1 MAKIKLFDNWTWNR
15 KLPEPFD
22 DMSIEQRSK
31 TYYSK
36 YCTAS
41 VKLATLHSAIL
52 SAVLSSIE
60 LNIDS
65 SSEEKGA
72 YGEQGDLMDI
82 AEYPSRTGEIHA
94 VVYQKQTGKFVAG
107 CYDDINQMPKP
118 YILKE
123 DKNTGTALF
132 FALIPIAMTDEEF
145 SEEYKLLLN
154 EKKAGFPDLQ
164 KAVKSAFILCDN
176 LYRRI
181 ENASDLG
188 PSGIPVVIPSTGNIQ
203 PFTSIT
209 INKGTY
215 NPTTVLYGK
224 FKALKLG
231 IDKKKKSRKHIRKED
246 FVGKFSFT
254 KREFSS
260 EEMLLI
266 PNLPDWYVI
275 PEDIVKICQH
285 IKETTKSNR
294 PMRNF
299 LLRGR
304 AGTGKTEG
312 TKAIAAGLGLPYL
325 HLTCSANTEI
335 FDLLGQMLPVLEKP
349 DRKIKKYPTF
359 EDIRMDTATAYYKLT
374 GEYQENV
381 TEDEVY
387 EKLLETIEE
396 NTAKENNQKTE
407 QRFQYVDSPLV
418 KAMKKGYLI
427 EIQEPTVISNPGV
440 LVGLNSLLDTC
451 SSVVLPTGERIVRH
465 PDTIVVIT
473 TNNNY
478 EGCHALNQSVL
489 SRMDFILDM
498 EEPDTNTLIERVSNI
513 TGFEERAKIS
523 IMAKIVHSI
532 QQHCRMNMIDDGCC
546 GVREL
551 ISWVQS
557 YMICNDMMEAA
568 KYTILPSVSA
578 DEENQEEIITT
589 CLDPVL
595 NP

>member
-22 DMSIEQRSK
+22 DISIEQRSK

-65 SSEEKGA
+65 SSEVKGA

-145 SEEYKLLLN
+145 SEEYKLLLD

-231 IDKKKKSRKHIRKED
+231 IDKNKKSRKHIRKED

-299 LLRGR
+299 LLRGK

-349 DRKIKKYPTF
+349 DRKIKEYPTF

-407 QRFQYVDSPLV
+407 QRFQYIDSPLV

-523 IMAKIVHSI
+523 TMAKIVHSI

>member
-107 CYDDINQMPKP
+107 CYDDINQIPKP

>member
-22 DMSIEQRSK
+22 DISIEQRSK

-145 SEEYKLLLN
+145 SEEYKLLLD

-349 DRKIKKYPTF
+349 DRKIKEYPTF
-359 EDIRMDTATAYYKLT
+359 VDIRMDTATAYYKLT

-523 IMAKIVHSI
+523 TMAKIVHSI

>member
-15 KLPEPFD
+15 RLPEPFD
-22 DMSIEQRSK
+22 DISIEQRSK
-31 TYYSK
+31 THYSQ
-36 YCTAS
+36 YCTTAT
-41 VKLATLHSAIL
+41 KIATLHSAVL
-52 SAVLSSIE
+52 SAILAAME
-60 LNIDS
+60 LNLDV
-65 SSEEKGA
+65 SSEENGA
-72 YGEQGDLMDI
+72 YGEQGNLMDI

-118 YILKE
+118 YVLKE

-132 FALIPIAMTDEEF
+132 FALIRAAMSDKEF
-145 SEEYKLLLN
+145 SVEYDLLFS
-154 EKKAGFPDLQ
+154 ERKAGFPDLQ
-164 KAVKSAFILCDN
+164 KAVKSAYILCDN

-181 ENASDLG
+181 ENAADLG
-188 PSGIPVVIPSTGNIQ
+188 TAGIPVVIPSTGNIQ

-209 INKGTY
+209 LSKGTY
-215 NPTTVLYGK
+215 NPSTVLYGK
-224 FKALKLG
+224 FKALKPG
-231 IDKKKKSRKHIRKED
+231 EEKKKNSRKQIRKED
-246 FVGKFSFT
+246 FAGKFTFAKRAFT
-254 KREFSS
+254 SS
-260 EEMLLI
+260 EMLLI
-266 PNLPDWYVI
+266 PKLPDWYVI
-275 PEDIVKICQH
+275 PEEIIHICRHAQ
-285 IKETTKSNR
+285 ETTASNR

-312 TKAIAAGLGLPYL
+312 AKAIAAGLGLPYL

-335 FDLLGQMLPVLEKP
+335 FDLLGQMLPVL
-349 DRKIKKYPTF
+349 DQSQKKAGEYPTF

-374 GEYQENV
+374 GEYQEDV
-381 TEDEVY
+381 TEDMVY
-387 EKLLETIEE
+387 EKLLEVVAEKATHESG
-396 NTAKENNQKTE
+396 QKSE

-451 SSVVLPTGERIVRH
+451 SSVVLPTGERVERH
-465 PDTIVVIT
+465 PDTVVVIT
-473 TNNNY
+473 TNNDY
-478 EGCHALNQSVL
+478 EGCHRLNQSVL

-498 EEPDTNTLIERVSNI
+498 EEPDIDTLIERVSHI
-513 TGFEERAKIS
+513 TGCKERSKIS
-523 IMAKIVHSI
+523 IMAKILQSM
-532 QQHCRMNMIDDGCC
+532 QQHCRMNLIDDGCC
-546 GVREL
+546 GVREF

-557 YMICNDMMEAA
+557 YMVCGDMMEAA
-568 KYTILPSVSA
+568 KYTILPSVSS
-578 DEENQEEIITT
+578 DEENREEIITT

>member
-22 DMSIEQRSK
+22 DISIEQRSK
-31 TYYSK
+31 VHYSK

-41 VKLATLHSAIL
+41 VKLATLHSAVLSAIL
-52 SAVLSSIE
+52 SAME
-60 LNIDS
+60 LNIDDS
-65 SSEEKGA
+65 GEEKGA
-72 YGEQGDLMDI
+72 FGEQGELMDI

-107 CYDDINQMPKP
+107 CYDDMNQMPKP
-118 YILKE
+118 YVLKE

-132 FALIPIAMTDEEF
+132 FALISKAMTDEEF
-145 SEEYKLLLN
+145 SQEYNLLLD

-164 KAVKSAFILCDN
+164 KAAKSAYILCDN

-188 PSGIPVVIPSTGNIQ
+188 PAGIPVVIPSTGNIQ

-209 INKGTY
+209 LNRGTY
-215 NPTTVLYGK
+215 NPTVVLYGK
-224 FKALKLG
+224 FKVLKPG
-231 IDKKKKSRKHIRKED
+231 EAKKKKGVKKVCKED
-246 FVGKFSFT
+246 FIGKFVFSE
-254 KREFSS
+254 REFSS
-260 EEMLLI
+260 AEMLLI
-266 PNLPDWYVI
+266 PSLPDWYVI
-275 PEDIVKICQH
+275 PEQIVNICRH
-285 IKETTKSNR
+285 AKETTKSNR

-312 TKAIAAGLGLPYL
+312 AKAIAAGLGLPYL

-335 FDLLGQMLPVLEKP
+335 FDLLGQMLPVLDKAE
-349 DRKIKKYPTF
+349 RNIMEYPTF
-359 EDIRMDTATAYYKLT
+359 DDIRMDTATAYYKLT
-374 GEYQENV
+374 GEYQEDV

-387 EKLLETIEE
+387 KKLLETIEE
-396 NTAKENNQKTE
+396 KAAKTSDHKTE

-418 KAMKKGYLI
+418 QAMKKGYLI

-451 SSVVLPTGERIVRH
+451 SSVVLPTGERVERH
-465 PDTIVVIT
+465 PDTVVVIT
-473 TNNNY
+473 TNNDY

-498 EEPDTNTLIERVSNI
+498 EEPDTNTLVERVSKI
-513 TGFEERAKIS
+513 TGFEERNKIS

-557 YMICNDMMEAA
+557 YMICGDMMEAA

-578 DEENQEEIITT
+578 DEENREEIITT

>member
-1 MAKIKLFDNWTWNR
+1 MAKTKLFDNWTWNR

-22 DMSIEQRSK
+22 DVSIEQRSK
-31 TYYSK
+31 THYSK
-36 YCTAS
+36 YCMTPA
-41 VKLATLHSAIL
+41 KLATLHSAVLSAIL
-52 SAVLSSIE
+52 SAME
-60 LNIDS
+60 LNMDD

-72 YGEQGDLMDI
+72 FGEQGDLMDI
-82 AEYPSRTGEIHA
+82 AEYPSRTGEIHV
-94 VVYQKQTGKFVAG
+94 VVYQKQTGKYIAG
-107 CYDDINQMPKP
+107 CYDDVNQMPKP
-118 YILKE
+118 YVLKE

-132 FALIPIAMTDEEF
+132 FALIRKAMMDEEF
-145 SEEYKLLLN
+145 SEEYNLLLE

-164 KAVKSAFILCDN
+164 KAAKSAYILCDN

-181 ENASDLG
+181 ENASDLAEA
-188 PSGIPVVIPSTGNIQ
+188 GIPVVIPTTGNIQ
-203 PFTSIT
+203 PFTPIT
-209 INKGTY
+209 LNKGTY
-215 NPTTVLYGK
+215 HPSTVLYGK
-224 FKALKLG
+224 FKVLKP
-231 IDKKKKSRKHIRKED
+231 DETKRRKSRKKIRKED
-246 FVGKFSFT
+246 FVGKFAFAE
-254 KREFSS
+254 REFSS
-260 EEMLLI
+260 SEMLLI
-266 PNLPDWYVI
+266 PKLPDWYVI
-275 PEDIVKICQH
+275 PNEVVSICRH
-285 IKETTKSNR
+285 AKETTESRR

-312 TKAIAAGLGLPYL
+312 AKAIAAGLGLPYL

-335 FDLLGQMLPVLEKP
+335 FDLLGQMLPVLDKP
-349 DRKIKKYPTF
+349 DRKLGEYPTF
-359 EDIRMDTATAYYKLT
+359 DDIRMDTATAYYKLT
-374 GEYQENV
+374 GEYQEDV

-387 EKLLETIEE
+387 KKLLETIEE
-396 NTAKENNQKTE
+396 KAAKTNDHKTE

-418 KAMKKGYLI
+418 QAMKKGYLI

-451 SSVVLPTGERIVRH
+451 SSVVLPTGERVERH
-465 PDTIVVIT
+465 PDTVVVIT
-473 TNNNY
+473 TNNDY

-498 EEPDTNTLIERVSNI
+498 AEPDTNTLVERVSKI
-513 TGFEERAKIS
+513 TGFEERNKIS

-557 YMICNDMMEAA
+557 YMICGDMMEAA

-578 DEENQEEIITT
+578 DEENREEIITT